1 MAKNAKA
8 PNSFA
13 GRWRIISM
21 KRWDQVFVDE
31 EEDGCV
37 RKTRPGR
44 LTFVRYPSRYL
55 KAPSTTSASS
65 SRNQMAIFVKA
76 TAEQAN
82 VERLFPAIARY
93 FRGSGCVEIGEQ
105 GNLAS

>member
-37 RKTRPGR
+37 RKTIGLAHGRPGHR
-44 LTFVRYPSRYL
+44 PDHGGAHS
-55 KAPSTTSASS
+55 
-65 SRNQMAIFVKA
+65 
-76 TAEQAN
+76 
-82 VERLFPAIARY
+82 
-93 FRGSGCVEIGEQ
+93 FRRWSNHREGLCEIP
-105 GNLAS
+105 